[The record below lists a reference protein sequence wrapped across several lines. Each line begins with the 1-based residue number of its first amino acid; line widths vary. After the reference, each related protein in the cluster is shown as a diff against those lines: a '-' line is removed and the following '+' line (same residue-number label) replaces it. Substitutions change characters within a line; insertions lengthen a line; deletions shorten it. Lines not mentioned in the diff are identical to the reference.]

1 LTGGTKLKKRAEK
14 LRHLLSSG
22 ESTRLIVVD
31 MVLDGRLI
39 VVDMI
44 LDGRLIVV
52 DMILDGI
59 VIKM

>member
-1 LTGGTKLKKRAEK
+1 LTGGTKIKKRAEK
-14 LRHLLSSG
+14 LRHLLLSG
-22 ESTRLIVVD
+22 ESS
-31 MVLDGRLI
+31 RLI